1 MGKIAVVGIKPAC
14 GHAGGGFD
22 FAGFFF
28 TERFA
33 VEQAGQFALIKGDGG
48 GKMALLAVV
57 VAIYPAAQVVA
68 AQIGGVHGAQSSKEC
83 ADCRPAWLKS
93 KFVCA
98 A

>member
-14 GHAGGGFD
+14 GHAGGSFD

-28 TERFA
+28 AERFA